1 MVSLLLGIIFDS
13 HDNLPKIDAALNKLN
28 AG

>member
-1 MVSLLLGIIFDS
+1 MVSLLLGIIFDD
-13 HDNLPKIDAALNKLN
+13 HDNLPKIDVAPNKLN